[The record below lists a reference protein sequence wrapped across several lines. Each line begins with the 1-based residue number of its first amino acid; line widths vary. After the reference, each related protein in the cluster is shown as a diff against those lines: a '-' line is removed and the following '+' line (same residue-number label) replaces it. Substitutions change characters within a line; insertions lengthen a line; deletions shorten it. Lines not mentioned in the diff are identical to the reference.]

1 MKNLFQGFSQLYSFI
16 TLITLITITMGG
28 WCSCLD
34 DDQEGK
40 SVPASSVTPVSEGK
54 TQVKT
59 SVAQL
64 QQQQQHQQPQQPPP
78 PQQIKG
84 KAGYQ
89 ASTTIETVKSIG
101 KVASTGGESKLSH
114 GGGGGVA
121 GSNTGNS
128 LITTVP
134 TTTKYTFNL
143 QLANGLDQAKDSD
156 EVWKR
161 LSVANGGPG
170 HGGRLARDQKLKKT
184 SVGGFE
190 VNPGT
195 TRALMSRKEVE
206 RQRHTPD
213 LRPDISLI
221 LEERFSSLHLIVPG
235 VYLTST
241 FGLQSEAFA
250 EAKVWVLVN
259 ATHELPAMRR
269 PELLCVRVPVED
281 DAASRIDAYFDDV
294 VRDDGGGDLH
304 IF

>member
-1 MKNLFQGFSQLYSFI
+1 MKNLFQVLSQHHSFI
-16 TLITLITITMGG
+16 TLTTIMGG

-64 QQQQQHQQPQQPPP
+64 QQQQQQQHQQPQQPPP

-84 KAGYQ
+84 KAGHQ

-114 GGGGGVA
+114 GGGGVA

-128 LITTVP
+128 LISTVP

-161 LSVANGGPG
+161 LSVANGGQG

-259 ATHELPAMRR
+259 ATYELPAMRR

-294 VRDDGGGDLH
+294 VRDDGGGDDLY